1 MVTVIFGGAAL
12 APAALLVAE
21 VWLGSPYFIL
31 WSLCSIYVML
41 CLRAALLAPR
51 DLAEEL
57 SIKEILPSWIKV
69 DV

>member
-41 CLRAALLAPR
+41 CLRPR
-51 DLAEEL
+51 C
-57 SIKEILPSWIKV
+57 
-69 DV
+69 